1 MKALVFAAGLGT
13 RLGDLTR
20 DMPKALVPVG
30 GEPMLGR
37 VLRKLKAAGFCDVVV
52 TACYKA
58 DMIER
63 WLAETRGGMNIA
75 LSVEPGPEP
84 FETGGGIKFAR
95 PLLEGDEPFLVHN
108 VDILSD
114 ADLAAFAAG
123 CGELSPSSG
132 VRPSGSPHRLPTVPP
147 LPCRGWQV
155 PQREQLPT
163 ARSLSTAN
171 PLATLL
177 VTDPRPQDYRFFL
190 FRPADMRLMGWTNTR
205 TGEVRGFVRGADG
218 ADSATGDAPG
228 GLAGN
233 SKENAPSVAE
243 LRKMSFTGIHM
254 ISPAIFP
261 LLESWPD
268 RFSITDFYI
277 ETASRMAY
285 EPDCPAIYG
294 IPAPGL
300 HIIDI
305 GSPETLAEA
314 ERVLSC
320 QR

>member
-1 MKALVFAAGLGT
+1 MSCKYNNYLCDMKALVFAAGLGT

-63 WLAETRGGMNIA
+63 WLAETRGGMPGAATRGAACGDVGGAAGGAGMNIA

-123 CGELSPSSG
+123 CGELSP
-132 VRPSGSPHRLPTVPP
+132 
-147 LPCRGWQV
+147 
-155 PQREQLPT
+155 QLPT

-205 TGEVRGFVRGADG
+205 TGEVRGFVRGVDG

-268 RFSITDFYI
+268 RFSITDFYV

-300 HIIDI
+300 H
-305 GSPETLAEA
+305 
-314 ERVLSC
+314 
-320 QR
+320 